1 MRSIRNV
8 NLYEQFILL
17 YYKYACIVIF
27 AYSIVI
33 FPIVVVVVIIILW
46 FVFVPA
52 FLLK

>member
-27 AYSIVI
+27 DYSIVI
-33 FPIVVVVVIIILW
+33 FPIVVVVIIILW
-46 FVFVPA
+46 FIFVPA